1 MGNIDTSTLL
11 WIVGTLFVVISSL
24 IGAIYAL
31 IWNAIKDLR
40 ATAKSLSEAIAAVQT
55 RIENNCVTKCTA
67 FRDKLD
73 AVQKDCSD
81 RGRSIY
87 DKIETERRERIDK
100 HDAAMDRVFKKI
112 DGNNVTVTQEVKEVR
127 ERVEDLRETVS
138 SFGSIYVT
146 RRELGNRSEGG

>member
-31 IWNAIKDLR
+31 IWSAIKDLR
-40 ATAKSLSEAIAAVQT
+40 AMARDLTKAITDVQD
-55 RIENNCVTKCTA
+55 RVESDCARKCLGY
-67 FRDKLD
+67 RDRLD
-73 AVQKDCSD
+73 AIQKDCSD
-81 RGRSIY
+81 RGKTIY
-87 DKIETERRERIDK
+87 DKIEAERKERTDK
-100 HDAAMDRVFKKI
+100 HDAAMDRVFKRV
-112 DGNNVTVTQEVKEVR
+112 DENNALITKEVKEVR

-146 RRELGNRSEGG
+146 RREIGSRGEGG

>member
-11 WIVGTLFVVISSL
+11 WIVGTLFVVISGL

-31 IWNAIKDLR
+31 IWSAIKDLR
-40 ATAKSLSEAIAAVQT
+40 ASIKNLQT
-55 RIENNCVTKCTA
+55 KTESDCATKCGDM
-67 FRDKLD
+67 RDKLD

-81 RGRSIY
+81 RGRAIY
-87 DKIETERRERIDK
+87 EKIEAERKERIDK
-100 HDAAMDRVFKKI
+100 HDAAMDRVFKKV
-112 DGNNVTVTQEVKEVR
+112 DGNHAAITQEVKDVR

-146 RRELGNRSEGG
+146 RRELLRDRGQGG